1 MAAFLARRLLQTI
14 PLLVGVAAVVW
25 GLVEVAPGDP
35 IVAIAGEDGDP
46 AYYAEMR
53 ERFGLDRPAPERFA
67 AYLGNVARGDLG
79 TSYRL
84 QRPAAVV
91 VLEALPATLLL
102 VAPALLLATLLGTT
116 LGTLAARRHGSR
128 SDAALSTLSLTG
140 QALPVFWTAQL
151 LVLVFAYR
159 LAWFPVQGMESLRG
173 DAEGL
178 ARLTDVAHHM
188 VLPVAALTLQYAAP
202 VARVARASVV
212 DVLHRDYLRTAL
224 AKGLPAGRVLRAHA
238 LRTALL
244 PVVTVVAAQM
254 GFLVTGSVLVET
266 VFAWPGVGR
275 LLLGAMLARDLPV
288 VTAALLLL
296 AVAVVLANL
305 LADLLYA
312 ALDPRVRDA

>member
-1 MAAFLARRLLQTI
+1 MAAFLARRLAQTI
-14 PLLVGVAAVVW
+14 PLLLGVAAIVW
-25 GLVEVAPGDP
+25 GLVELAPGDP

-84 QRPAAVV
+84 QRPAAAV

-102 VAPALLLATLLGTT
+102 VAPALVLATLLGTT
-116 LGTLAARRHGSR
+116 LGTLAARRHGGR
-128 SDAALSTLSLTG
+128 GDAALSALSLTG

-151 LVLVFAYR
+151 LVLIFAYR
-159 LAWFPVQGMESLRG
+159 LPWFPVQGMESLRG
-173 DAEGL
+173 DAQGL
-178 ARLTDVAHHM
+178 ARLADVAHHM

-202 VARVARASVV
+202 VARVARAGVV

-224 AKGLPAGRVLRAHA
+224 AKGLSAGRVLRAHA

-305 LADLLYA
+305 LADLAYA